1 MTAADGMA
9 DTWEL
14 AAIAR
19 RRWPDLIDDCLTME
33 DIGRA
38 PVRRASSGPPHWS
51 GLRILRAVGVL
62 IEPKTQ
68 GFQA

>member
-1 MTAADGMA
+1 MTPGGDISHAWD
-9 DTWEL
+9 L

-19 RRWPDLIDDCLTME
+19 RRWPDLVDDCLTLE

-38 PVRRASSGPPHWS
+38 LVRRASSGPPHWS

-62 IEPKTQ
+62 IEPKSQEFQ
-68 GFQA
+68 G